1 MHFHVRHFAD
11 EARFRLEPVVELAH
25 NYGLRERQPRSVKAV
40 IETYADDNRSSRARR
55 FGAQLFRQAQQVVSS
70 DFPESD
76 WKIFRELRAV
86 ALERFCDR
94 VLTDIERVASDRNR
108 AAYDRYIEIYRVIQ
122 RRDRE
127 LARAFD
133 APRRSQATMQLAV
146 ISSLEL
152 VTQEELSRLTPAT
165 RDSVIGVAEIFERPH
180 RRGHR

>member
-1 MHFHVRHFAD
+1 
-11 EARFRLEPVVELAH
+11 
-25 NYGLRERQPRSVKAV
+25 
-40 IETYADDNRSSRARR
+40 
-55 FGAQLFRQAQQVVSS
+55 VSS

-152 VTQEELSRLTPAT
+152 VTQEEISRLTPAT
-165 RDSVIGVAEIFERPH
+165 RDSVIGVAEIFQRPH
-180 RRGHR
+180 RRSRR